1 MSPMTARSLLS
12 TGGRVAGGS
21 GLSSWQASPGSA
33 SRNAPGSPPLVA
45 RVAGGVGDSFHSR
58 RHAPLCCVSAGTCV
72 FCVGPSLAFLRP
84 RSPTRAAGLHQAA
97 PSDAARELLEY
108 LAASGGST
116 NDLSALAGSPPARPA
131 NAHSR
136 DAAFAVQQL
145 PASPLYVAPVHHMGR
160 APGLASPPAAKT
172 VQVGFACGGQQGPGS
187 AP

>member
-33 SRNAPGSPPLVA
+33 SRNAPGSPPAELVTA
-45 RVAGGVGDSFHSR
+45 STVAGTPRFAVS
-58 RHAPLCCVSAGTCV
+58 PLGRACFVLD
-72 FCVGPSLAFLRP
+72 GPSPTFLRP

-108 LAASGGST
+108 LAASGGSA

-145 PASPLYVAPVHHMGR
+145 PASPLHVAPVHHMGR

-187 AP
+187 SP